1 MYIAKR
7 KSTKK
12 WINDFQDS
20 VKPETL
26 ISNAVKA
33 GIPANDI
40 EVVDVT
46 KEEFVN
52 IVATELQAARVALEQ
67 ENALTKTEL
76 RNIGQAVMTKLAL
89 TKAQMKKFILF
100 MRQIDVDSF

>member
-1 MYIAKR
+1 MYIAKI
-7 KSTKK
+7 KSTGK

-26 ISNAVKA
+26 ISNAVNA
-33 GIPANDI
+33 GIPVDDI
-40 EVVDVT
+40 EVLDVT

-52 IVATELQAARVALEQ
+52 IVTIELKAARVALEQ
-67 ENALTKTEL
+67 ENTLTQTEL

-100 MRQIDVDSF
+100 MRQIDIDSF

>member
-7 KSTKK
+7 KSTNK

-33 GIPANDI
+33 GIPVNDI

-46 KEEFVN
+46 KEEFVS
-52 IVATELQAARVALEQ
+52 IVAKETAATKLALEQ
-67 ENALTKTEL
+67 ENALTQTEL

>member
-7 KSTKK
+7 KSTNK

-33 GIPANDI
+33 GIPSNDI

-46 KEEFVN
+46 KKEFVN

-67 ENALTKTEL
+67 ENVLTQTEL